1 MQKILSYT
9 LLVFLS
15 FFSFSALAE
24 EDVALQFAK
33 QFNVARTL
41 VASYAQ
47 EAKNR
52 DPNSKMSA
60 EAGRAFY
67 IKKVTVA
74 GKDLSC
80 SSCHTDDPTKEGK
93 HNETGKPIKPMA
105 ISANPD
111 RFSDQTKVEKN
122 FMKHCK
128 DLYGHDCSAQDKGDY
143 LTYLLSV
150 EKIEKKK

>member
-1 MQKILSYT
+1 MLKTLSCT
-9 LLVFLS
+9 LLVVFS
-15 FFSFSALAE
+15 SFSFSAQATDDLA
-24 EDVALQFAK
+24 VQFAK

-41 VASYAQ
+41 VSLYEQ
-47 EAKNR
+47 EAKKR
-52 DPNSKMSA
+52 DPNTKLSA

-67 IKKVTVA
+67 IKKVNVA

-93 HNETGKPIKPMA
+93 HNETGNSIKPLA

-111 RFSDQTKVEKN
+111 RFSDQGKVERN
-122 FMKHCK
+122 FLKHCR
-128 DLYGHDCSAQDKGDY
+128 DLYGHDCSAKDKGDY

-150 EKIEKKK
+150 EKKK

>member
-9 LLVFLS
+9 LLVFIGFISLS
-15 FFSFSALAE
+15 AQAGN
-24 EDVALQFAK
+24 DIADQFAS

-41 VASYAQ
+41 AALYGQ

-52 DPNSKMSA
+52 NPNSKLSS

-67 IKKVTVA
+67 TKKVAVG

-80 SSCHTDDPTKEGK
+80 STCHSDDPTKEGK
-93 HNETGKPIKPMA
+93 HNETGKLIKPLA

-111 RFSDQTKVEKN
+111 RFSDQGKVEKN
-122 FMKHCK
+122 FSKHCR

-150 EKIEKKK
+150 Q

>member
-1 MQKILSYT
+1 MQIISYMLLAFLGFTSLS
-9 LLVFLS
+9 
-15 FFSFSALAE
+15 AQAG
-24 EDVALQFAK
+24 DDIADQFAR
-33 QFNVARTL
+33 QFNVARSL
-41 VASYAQ
+41 VALYGQ

-52 DPNSKMSA
+52 SPNSKLSA

-67 IKKVTVA
+67 IKKVVVND
-74 GKDLSC
+74 KDLSC

-111 RFSDQTKVEKN
+111 RFSDQTKVEIN
-122 FMKHCK
+122 FAKHCR

-150 EKIEKKK
+150 EKVGKR

>member
-1 MQKILSYT
+1 MQKILFFT
-9 LLVFLS
+9 LLVFFGFISLS
-15 FFSFSALAE
+15 AQAGSDLA
-24 EDVALQFAK
+24 DQFAS

-41 VASYAQ
+41 AASYGQ

-52 DPNSKMSA
+52 NPNSKLSS

-67 IKKVTVA
+67 IKKVAVG

-80 SSCHTDDPTKEGK
+80 SSCHSDDPTKEGK

-111 RFSDQTKVEKN
+111 RFSDQGKIEKN
-122 FMKHCK
+122 FSKHCR

-150 EKIEKKK
+150 Q

>member
-9 LLVFLS
+9 LLVFFS
-15 FFSFSALAE
+15 FFSFSAQAADDLE
-24 EDVALQFAK
+24 TQFAR
-33 QFNVARTL
+33 QFNVARAL

-52 DPNSKMSA
+52 DPNSKISS

-67 IKKVTVA
+67 IKKVNVA
-74 GKDLSC
+74 GKDMSC

-93 HNETGKPIKPMA
+93 HTETGKPIKPMA

-150 EKIEKKK
+150 EKVEKKK